1 MSRLLALDQASKVTG
16 WAIFEDGKLKSY
28 GKISLDDPNTD
39 IRLVQLRQ
47 GIQTLVTDYNIDE
60 VIFEDIQQQ
69 NNVANDV
76 QTFKEQNN
84 VANNV
89 QTFKVLAEVYGVVS
103 ELLQEIQIPHSTVLA
118 ASWKSTLGIKGRT
131 RAEQKK
137 NAQLYVE
144 QNYGI
149 HVIQDIADAVC
160 IGTHHIKK
168 NKCAW

>member
-1 MSRLLALDQASKVTG
+1 MSCLLALDQASKVTG
-16 WAIFEDGKLKSY
+16 WAIFEDGELKSY

-47 GIQTLVTDYNIDE
+47 GIQTLVADYNIDE
-60 VIFEDIQQQ
+60 VIFEDIQQ
-69 NNVANDV
+69 
-76 QTFKEQNN
+76 QNN

>member
-1 MSRLLALDQASKVTG
+1 MSRLLALDQASKCTG
-16 WAIFEDGKLKSY
+16 WAIFEDGKLEKY
-28 GKISLDDPNTD
+28 GKISLDDPNIDT
-39 IRLVQLRQ
+39 RLVQLRQ
-47 GIQTLVTDYNIDE
+47 NIWALIESENINE
-60 VIFEDIQQQ
+60 VVFEDIQQQ
-69 NNVANDV
+69 S
-76 QTFKEQNN
+76 N

-118 ASWKSTLGIKGRT
+118 SSWKSTLGIKGRT

>member
-1 MSRLLALDQASKVTG
+1 MGRLLALDQASKVTG
-16 WAIFEDGKLKSY
+16 WAIFEDGELKSY

-39 IRLVQLRQ
+39 TRLVQLRQ
-47 GIQTLVTDYNIDE
+47 DIQTLVADYNIDE
-60 VIFEDIQQQ
+60 VIFEDIQQ
-69 NNVANDV
+69 
-76 QTFKEQNN
+76 QNN

-103 ELLQEIQIPHSTVLA
+103 ELLQELQIPHSTVLA

>member
-16 WAIFEDGKLKSY
+16 WTIFEDGELKSY

-47 GIQTLVTDYNIDE
+47 GIQTLVADYNIDE
-60 VIFEDIQQQ
+60 VIFEDIQQ
-69 NNVANDV
+69 
-76 QTFKEQNN
+76 QNN

>member
-1 MSRLLALDQASKVTG
+1 MSRLLALDQASKITG
-16 WAIFEDGKLKSY
+16 WAIFEDGELKSY

-47 GIQTLVTDYNIDE
+47 GIQTLVADYNIDE
-60 VIFEDIQQQ
+60 VIFEDIQQ
-69 NNVANDV
+69 
-76 QTFKEQNN
+76 QNN

>member
-16 WAIFEDGKLKSY
+16 WAIFEDGELKSY

-39 IRLVQLRQ
+39 TRLVQLRQ
-47 GIQTLVTDYNIDE
+47 DIQTLVADYNIDE
-60 VIFEDIQQQ
+60 VIFEDIQQ
-69 NNVANDV
+69 
-76 QTFKEQNN
+76 QNN

-103 ELLQEIQIPHSTVLA
+103 ELLQELQIPHSTVFA

>member
-16 WAIFEDGKLKSY
+16 WAIFEDSELKSY

-47 GIQTLVTDYNIDE
+47 GIQTLVADYNIDE
-60 VIFEDIQQQ
+60 VIFEDIQQ
-69 NNVANDV
+69 
-76 QTFKEQNN
+76 QNN

>member
-16 WAIFEDGKLKSY
+16 WAIFEDGELKSY

-39 IRLVQLRQ
+39 TRLVQLRQ
-47 GIQTLVTDYNIDE
+47 GIQTLVADYNIDE
-60 VIFEDIQQQ
+60 VIFEDIQQ
-69 NNVANDV
+69 
-76 QTFKEQNN
+76 QNN

-137 NAQLYVE
+137 NAQSYVE

>member
-1 MSRLLALDQASKVTG
+1 MGRLLALDQASKVTG
-16 WAIFEDGKLKSY
+16 WAIFEDGELKSY

-39 IRLVQLRQ
+39 TRLVQLRQ
-47 GIQTLVTDYNIDE
+47 GIQTLVADYNIDE
-60 VIFEDIQQQ
+60 VIFEDIQQ
-69 NNVANDV
+69 
-76 QTFKEQNN
+76 QNN

>member
-16 WAIFEDGKLKSY
+16 WAIFEDGELKSY

-47 GIQTLVTDYNIDE
+47 GIQTLVADYSIDE
-60 VIFEDIQQQ
+60 VIFEDIQQ
-69 NNVANDV
+69 
-76 QTFKEQNN
+76 QNN

>member
-1 MSRLLALDQASKVTG
+1 MALNGGLRMSNRLLALDQASKCTG
-16 WAIFEDGKLKSY
+16 WAIFEDGELKSY

-47 GIQTLVTDYNIDE
+47 GIQTLVADYNIDE
-60 VIFEDIQQQ
+60 VIFEDIQQ
-69 NNVANDV
+69 
-76 QTFKEQNN
+76 QNN

>member
-47 GIQTLVTDYNIDE
+47 GIQTLVADYNIDE
-60 VIFEDIQQQ
+60 VIFEDIQQ
-69 NNVANDV
+69 
-76 QTFKEQNN
+76 QNN

-103 ELLQEIQIPHSTVLA
+103 ELLQELQIPHSTVLA

-131 RAEQKK
+131 RVEQKK

-160 IGTHHIKK
+160 IGTHHIEK

>member
-16 WAIFEDGKLKSY
+16 WAIFEDGKLKSN

-69 NNVANDV
+69 NNVAN
-76 QTFKEQNN
+76 
-84 VANNV
+84 NV

-118 ASWKSTLGIKGRT
+118 SSWKSTLGIKGRT

>member
-1 MSRLLALDQASKVTG
+1 MALNGGLRMSNRLLALDQASKCTG
-16 WAIFEDGKLKSY
+16 WAIFEDGELKSY

-47 GIQTLVTDYNIDE
+47 GIQTLVADYNINE
-60 VIFEDIQQQ
+60 VIFEDIQQ
-69 NNVANDV
+69 
-76 QTFKEQNN
+76 QNN

>member
-16 WAIFEDGKLKSY
+16 WAIFEDGELKSY

-39 IRLVQLRQ
+39 TRLVQLRQ
-47 GIQTLVTDYNIDE
+47 DIQTLVADYNIDE
-60 VIFEDIQQQ
+60 VIFEDIQQ
-69 NNVANDV
+69 
-76 QTFKEQNN
+76 QNN

-118 ASWKSTLGIKGRT
+118 PSWKSTLGIKGRT

>member
-16 WAIFEDGKLKSY
+16 WAIFEDGELKSY

-47 GIQTLVTDYNIDE
+47 GIQTLVADYNIDE
-60 VIFEDIQQQ
+60 VIFEDIQQ
-69 NNVANDV
+69 
-76 QTFKEQNN
+76 QNN

-103 ELLQEIQIPHSTVLA
+103 ELLQELQIPHSTVLA
-118 ASWKSTLGIKGRT
+118 ASWKSTLDIKGRT

>member
-16 WAIFEDGKLKSY
+16 WAIFEDGELKSY

-47 GIQTLVTDYNIDE
+47 GIQTLVADYNIDE
-60 VIFEDIQQQ
+60 IIFEDIQQ
-69 NNVANDV
+69 
-76 QTFKEQNN
+76 QNN

-103 ELLQEIQIPHSTVLA
+103 ELLQELQIPHSTVLA

>member
-1 MSRLLALDQASKVTG
+1 MSRLLALDQASRVTG

-47 GIQTLVTDYNIDE
+47 DIQTLIADYNINE
-60 VIFEDIQQQ
+60 VIFEDIQQ
-69 NNVANDV
+69 
-76 QTFKEQNN
+76 QNN

-89 QTFKVLAEVYGVVS
+89 QTFKVLAEVYGVIS
-103 ELLQEIQIPHSTVLA
+103 ELLQELQIPHSTVLA

-137 NAQLYVE
+137 NAQSYAE

-149 HVIQDIADAVC
+149 HVIQDIADAIC
-160 IGTHHIKK
+160 IGTHHIQKS
-168 NKCAW
+168 KCAW

>member
-16 WAIFEDGKLKSY
+16 WAIFEDGELKSY

-47 GIQTLVTDYNIDE
+47 GIQTLVADYNIDE
-60 VIFEDIQQQ
+60 VIFEDIQQ
-69 NNVANDV
+69 
-76 QTFKEQNN
+76 QNN

-103 ELLQEIQIPHSTVLA
+103 ELLQELQIPYSTVLA

>member
-16 WAIFEDGKLKSY
+16 WAIFEDGELKSY

-47 GIQTLVTDYNIDE
+47 GIQTLVADYNIDE
-60 VIFEDIQQQ
+60 VIFEDIQQ
-69 NNVANDV
+69 
-76 QTFKEQNN
+76 QNN

-149 HVIQDIADAVC
+149 HVIQDIADAIC

>member
-1 MSRLLALDQASKVTG
+1 MALNGGLRMSNRLLALDQASKCTG
-16 WAIFEDGKLKSY
+16 WAIFEDCELKSY

-39 IRLVQLRQ
+39 TRLVQLRQ
-47 GIQTLVTDYNIDE
+47 NIWALIESENINE
-60 VIFEDIQQQ
+60 VIFEDIQQ
-69 NNVANDV
+69 
-76 QTFKEQNN
+76 QNN

>member
-16 WAIFEDGKLKSY
+16 WAIFEDGELKSY

-47 GIQTLVTDYNIDE
+47 GIQTLIADYNINE
-60 VIFEDIQQQ
+60 VIFEDIQQ
-69 NNVANDV
+69 
-76 QTFKEQNN
+76 QNN

-103 ELLQEIQIPHSTVLA
+103 ELLQELQIPHSTVLA
-118 ASWKSTLGIKGRT
+118 ASWKSTLDIKGRT

-144 QNYGI
+144 QNYGV
-149 HVIQDIADAVC
+149 HVIQDIADAIC

>member
-16 WAIFEDGKLKSY
+16 WAIFKDGELKSY

-47 GIQTLVTDYNIDE
+47 GIQTLVADYNIDE
-60 VIFEDIQQQ
+60 VIFEDIQQ
-69 NNVANDV
+69 
-76 QTFKEQNN
+76 QNN

>member
-1 MSRLLALDQASKVTG
+1 MSRVLALDQASKVTG
-16 WAIFEDGKLKSY
+16 WAIFEDGELKSY

-47 GIQTLVTDYNIDE
+47 SIQTLVADYNIDE
-60 VIFEDIQQQ
+60 VIFEDIQQ
-69 NNVANDV
+69 
-76 QTFKEQNN
+76 QNN

-103 ELLQEIQIPHSTVLA
+103 ELLQELQIPHSTVLA

>member
-16 WAIFEDGKLKSY
+16 WAIFEDGELKSY

-47 GIQTLVTDYNIDE
+47 GIQTLVADYNIDE
-60 VIFEDIQQQ
+60 VIFEDIQQ
-69 NNVANDV
+69 
-76 QTFKEQNN
+76 QNN

-144 QNYGI
+144 QTYGI

>member
-16 WAIFEDGKLKSY
+16 WAIFEDGELKSY
-28 GKISLDDPNTD
+28 GKISLNDPNTD

-47 GIQTLVTDYNIDE
+47 GIQTLVADYNIDE
-60 VIFEDIQQQ
+60 VIFEDIQQ
-69 NNVANDV
+69 
-76 QTFKEQNN
+76 QNN

-131 RAEQKK
+131 RVEQKK

>member
-16 WAIFEDGKLKSY
+16 WAIFEDGELKSY

-47 GIQTLVTDYNIDE
+47 GIQTLVADYNIDE
-60 VIFEDIQQQ
+60 VIFEDIQQ
-69 NNVANDV
+69 
-76 QTFKEQNN
+76 QNN

-131 RAEQKK
+131 RAEQKRM
-137 NAQLYVE
+137 AQLYVE

>member
-1 MSRLLALDQASKVTG
+1 MSRLLALDQASKCTG
-16 WAIFEDGKLKSY
+16 WAIFEDGELKSY

-47 GIQTLVTDYNIDE
+47 GIQTLVADYNIDE

-69 NNVANDV
+69 NNV
-76 QTFKEQNN
+76 T
-84 VANNV
+84 NNV

-103 ELLQEIQIPHSTVLA
+103 ELLQEIQIPHSAVLA

>member
-16 WAIFEDGKLKSY
+16 WAIFEDGELKSY

-47 GIQTLVTDYNIDE
+47 GIQTLVADYNIDE

-69 NNVANDV
+69 NNVAN
-76 QTFKEQNN
+76 
-84 VANNV
+84 NV
-89 QTFKVLAEVYGVVS
+89 QTFKILAEVYGVVS

>member
-16 WAIFEDGKLKSY
+16 WAIFEDGELKSY

-39 IRLVQLRQ
+39 TRLVQLRQ

-69 NNVANDV
+69 NNVAN
-76 QTFKEQNN
+76 
-84 VANNV
+84 NV

-103 ELLQEIQIPHSTVLA
+103 ELLQENHIPHSTVLA

-144 QNYGI
+144 QNYGV
-149 HVIQDIADAVC
+149 HVIQDIADAIC
-160 IGTHHIKK
+160 IGTHYNKK
-168 NKCAW
+168 NECAW

>member
-16 WAIFEDGKLKSY
+16 WAIFEDGELKSY

-47 GIQTLVTDYNIDE
+47 SIQTLVADYNIDE
-60 VIFEDIQQQ
+60 VIFEDIQQ
-69 NNVANDV
+69 
-76 QTFKEQNN
+76 QNN

-103 ELLQEIQIPHSTVLA
+103 ELLQELQIPHSTILA

>member
-16 WAIFEDGKLKSY
+16 WAIFEDGELKSY

-39 IRLVQLRQ
+39 TRLVQLRQ
-47 GIQTLVTDYNIDE
+47 DIQTLVADYNIDE
-60 VIFEDIQQQ
+60 VIFEDIQQ
-69 NNVANDV
+69 
-76 QTFKEQNN
+76 QNN

>member
-69 NNVANDV
+69 NNVAN
-76 QTFKEQNN
+76 
-84 VANNV
+84 NV

-103 ELLQEIQIPHSTVLA
+103 ELLQEIQIPHSTALA
-118 ASWKSTLGIKGRT
+118 SSWKSTLGIKGRT

>member
-1 MSRLLALDQASKVTG
+1 MGRLLALDQASKVTG
-16 WAIFEDGKLKSY
+16 WAIFEDGELKSY

-39 IRLVQLRQ
+39 TRLVQLRQ
-47 GIQTLVTDYNIDE
+47 DIQTLVADYNIDE
-60 VIFEDIQQQ
+60 VIFEDIQQ
-69 NNVANDV
+69 
-76 QTFKEQNN
+76 QNN

-103 ELLQEIQIPHSTVLA
+103 ELLQELQIPHSTVLA
-118 ASWKSTLGIKGRT
+118 ASWKSTLGIRGRT